1 MSLKIMR
8 LEYLKTDLTVNT
20 KQEFINLPEVEK
32 AGDNNGTHAKTV
44 EVKFSSPDSDNF
56 VLMVIFC

>member
-1 MSLKIMR
+1 MR

-20 KQEFINLPEVEK
+20 KQEFINLPEVEE

-56 VLMVIFC
+56 ILMVIFC